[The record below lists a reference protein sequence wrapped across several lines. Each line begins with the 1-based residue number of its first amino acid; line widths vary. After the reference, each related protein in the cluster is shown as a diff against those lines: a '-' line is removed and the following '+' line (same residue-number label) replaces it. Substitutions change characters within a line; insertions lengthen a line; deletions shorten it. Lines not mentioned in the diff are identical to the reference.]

1 MFSSTLKDYK
11 EDRPKKRNMQKTIN
25 DEPETNNKD
34 FEIPDIEQNY
44 PIEDSQNQVW
54 LLLSGKSAKEAIRG
68 PDYLY
73 KSHPSCLGI
82 IRIENLFN
90 ALLETDSLIEYK
102 KCFHNVKFDI
112 ESRNDVRDRCSFV
125 VCEKRIQYRV
135 DISQYEQKQSNIRLT
150 YGPSNFTISCKAV
163 TSHAIYRGETLR
175 TRSTNLGYGSTRLKS
190 LSNVSHWDFST
201 LSQLAAKNGITRMQ
215 LKNLSIKRVLAPPM
229 YGLFYESSPNLMCC
243 GSYCIIYKIFGF
255 QNKDESIL
263 IKYDF
268 LHETTK
274 IRE

>member
-1 MFSSTLKDYK
+1 MELRQCLSSTIRTRDQISTSTLTKCLADFSKDYK

-163 TSHAIYRGETLR
+163 TSHAIYVPRFNTKF
-175 TRSTNLGYGSTRLKS
+175 Y
-190 LSNVSHWDFST
+190 
-201 LSQLAAKNGITRMQ
+201 
-215 LKNLSIKRVLAPPM
+215 SI
-229 YGLFYESSPNLMCC
+229 FISCFHN
-243 GSYCIIYKIFGF
+243 IIKF
-255 QNKDESIL
+255 QK
-263 IKYDF
+263 
-268 LHETTK
+268 
-274 IRE
+274 